1 MTLDPHRKKLIK
13 LIKEIAKEKSP
24 TGMKFQSSAIMALQ
38 EAAEIYNFQFFE
50 DANMC
55 AILSKS
61 KKYQQTREK
70 PDRDIKKNKKLEALV
85 AKLRTCEAIK
95 KMMADANPKSVKI
108 YVISED
114 KKPKKYLI
122 KDSYLLRDQSDEVKG
137 KTREMTVDS
146 NSIDFSEVPRKQL
159 NCEITSYPN
168 SFDFIEELLS
178 NYGKLTGVFLANQIF
193 SHLDFSSLQQ
203 ARLVCKSWNFFLIK
217 DRKMWIK
224 ILRRTQPYL
233 EYLSNNLSMYLNY

>member
-1 MTLDPHRKKLIK
+1 MTLDPHSKKLIR

-24 TGMKFQSSAIMALQ
+24 TGIKFQSSAIKALQ
-38 EAAEIYNFQFFE
+38 EAAELYSSQFFE
-50 DANMC
+50 GANLC
-55 AILSKS
+55 AILSK
-61 KKYQQTREK
+61 KYPQTREK
-70 PDRDIKKNKKLEALV
+70 PDRDVKKRKKLEALV
-85 AKLRTCEAIK
+85 AKLKTCESIK
-95 KMMADANPKSVKI
+95 KMMADAGSKSVKI
-108 YVISED
+108 CVISED

-122 KDSYLLRDQSDEVKG
+122 FRDQTDEEKG

-146 NSIDFSEVPRKQL
+146 NSIDFSEVPRKQP

-193 SHLDFSSLQQ
+193 SYLDFSSLQQ

-224 ILRRTQPYL
+224 ILKRTQPYL
-233 EYLSNNLSMYLNY
+233 EYLSNNLSI

>member
-24 TGMKFQSSAIMALQ
+24 TGMKFQSSAIKALQ

-50 DANMC
+50 DANLC

-61 KKYQQTREK
+61 KKYPKTREK
-70 PDRDIKKNKKLEALV
+70 PDRDVKKRKKLEALV
-85 AKLRTCEAIK
+85 AKLRTCESIK

-114 KKPKKYLI
+114 KKPKKYL
-122 KDSYLLRDQSDEVKG
+122 
-137 KTREMTVDS
+137 VDS
-146 NSIDFSEVPRKQL
+146 KSIDFSDVPRKEP

-168 SFDFIEELLS
+168 SFDFIEKLLS

-193 SHLDFSSLQQ
+193 SYLDFSSLQQ

-233 EYLSNNLSMYLNY
+233 KYLSNKLSI

>member
-1 MTLDPHRKKLIK
+1 MNLDPHRKKLIK
-13 LIKEIAKEKSP
+13 LIEEIAKEKSP
-24 TGMKFQSSAIMALQ
+24 TGMKFQSSAIKALQ
-38 EAAEIYNFQFFE
+38 KAAEIYNFQFFE
-50 DANMC
+50 DAFK
-55 AILSKS
+55 AKSKS
-61 KKYQQTREK
+61 KKYPQTREK
-70 PDRDIKKNKKLEALV
+70 PDRDIKKSKKLEALV

-122 KDSYLLRDQSDEVKG
+122 KDSSLLRDQPYEVKG
-137 KTREMTVDS
+137 KTLEMTVDS

-159 NCEITSYPN
+159 HCEITSYPN

>member
-1 MTLDPHRKKLIK
+1 MTLDLHRKKLIK

-24 TGMKFQSSAIMALQ
+24 TGMKFQSSAIRALQ

-50 DANMC
+50 GAKLC

-61 KKYQQTREK
+61 KKYPKTREK
-70 PDRDIKKNKKLEALV
+70 PDRNVKKSKKLEALV
-85 AKLRTCEAIK
+85 AKLKTCEAIK
-95 KMMADANPKSVKI
+95 KTMANANPKSVKI

-122 KDSYLLRDQSDEVKG
+122 KDSYLFRDQPDEVKG
-137 KTREMTVDS
+137 KTREIKEDS
-146 NSIDFSEVPRKQL
+146 NSINFSVIPRKQL

-193 SHLDFSSLQQ
+193 SYLDFSSLQQ

-224 ILRRTQPYL
+224 ILKRTQPYL
-233 EYLSNNLSMYLNY
+233 EYLSNNLSI

>member
-1 MTLDPHRKKLIK
+1 MTLDPHRKKVIK
-13 LIKEIAKEKSP
+13 LIKEIAQEKSP
-24 TGMKFQSSAIMALQ
+24 TGMKFQSSAIKALQ
-38 EAAEIYNFQFFE
+38 EAAKIYNSQFFE
-50 DANMC
+50 GAKLC

-61 KKYQQTREK
+61 KKYPQTREK
-70 PDRDIKKNKKLEALV
+70 PDRNVKKKKKLEALV
-85 AKLRTCEAIK
+85 TKLRTCEAIK
-95 KMMADANPKSVKI
+95 TMMADANPKSVKI

-114 KKPKKYLI
+114 NKPQKYLI
-122 KDSYLLRDQSDEVKG
+122 KDSYLPVEVKG
-137 KTREMTVDS
+137 KTREMKVDS
-146 NSIDFSEVPRKQL
+146 NSINFSEVPRKQL

-193 SHLDFSSLQQ
+193 SYLDFSSLQQ
-203 ARLVCKSWNFFLIK
+203 VRLVCKSWNFFLIK

-224 ILRRTQPYL
+224 ILKRTQPYL